1 MKLDEI
7 MNVERY
13 YKLWCEKDSNEEE
26 VANGYRIYATM
37 GMERASMRISVN
49 LYLVT
54 RDNRISDP
62 ITVQRSTV
70 ICSKGWVKPLYDW
83 EAMLGDDDVNA
94 IIKEMGKY
102 IDKEPSVLFE
112 EKEPAD
118 EVREK
123 ISACIHQEAGKE
135 ELSQL
140 VSIQGKYGCVRT
152 TYMDEFLK
160 DAKVGRKRKEVL
172 DIFRV
177 RGWLD
182 TDKGRYDKTMRL
194 DGGQP
199 AKYYRILLEDE
210 EAGQDGEEMEMG
222 KITEFKA
229 PAHEKGG
236 DAA

>member
-1 MKLDEI
+1 MTTKDI
-7 MNVERY
+7 SNMAGY
-13 YKLWCEKDSNEEE
+13 YKLWYEKDGNKKE
-26 VANGYRIYATM
+26 VANGYKIYVTM
-37 GMERASMRISVN
+37 GLERTSMRISAK

-70 ICSKGWVKPLYDW
+70 ICSKGWAKPLYDW
-83 EAMLGDDDVNA
+83 EAMLSNNDIND
-94 IIKEMGKY
+94 IIDKMRDY

-135 ELSQL
+135 GMSQL
-140 VSIQGKYGCVRT
+140 VAVQGKYGCIRT
-152 TYMDEFLK
+152 MYMDEFLK

-210 EAGQDGEEMEMG
+210 EAGQDGEEMEKG
-222 KITEFKA
+222 KITEFQA

>member
-7 MNVERY
+7 MNVEGCHR
-13 YKLWCEKDSNEEE
+13 LWCEKDSNEEE
-26 VANGYRIYATM
+26 VTNGYRIYAMM
-37 GMERASMRISVN
+37 GMERTSMRISAK

-70 ICSKGWVKPLYDW
+70 MCSKGWAKPLYDW
-83 EAMLGDDDVNA
+83 EAMLSHDDVND
-94 IIKEMGKY
+94 IIDEMKNY
-102 IDKEPSVLFE
+102 IDKEPFVLFE
-112 EKEPAD
+112 EKDSAE

-140 VSIQGKYGCVRT
+140 VSIQGKYGCIRT
-152 TYMDEFLK
+152 TYMDGFLK

-172 DIFRV
+172 DIFKV

-182 TDKGRYDKTMRL
+182 TDKGRYDKTIRL

-210 EAGQDGEEMEMG
+210 EAGQDGKEMG
-222 KITEFKA
+222 KITEFQA